1 LKLMNSNYKSSL
13 SVLSTIAL
21 LTGFLSIAYI
31 QSAHAF
37 SIDFSGLPGFGDSQG
52 LNFFKGSKGDTGPAG
67 PKGDT
72 GAQGEQGLKGDT
84 GATGAKGD
92 TGAQG
97 EQGLK
102 GDTGATGAQ
111 GEQGSKGDKG
121 DPGDPCPHQSK
132 LLEHPFSNGVPG
144 TSFESGGDTVSPTN
158 PSAGQDPNVV
168 CVP

>member
-1 LKLMNSNYKSSL
+1 MKSMSLNDKSSITVIL
-13 SVLSTIAL
+13 SFTL

-31 QSAHAF
+31 QRAHAF

-52 LNFFKGSKGDTGPAG
+52 LNFFKGPKGDTGPAG

-84 GATGAKGD
+84 GAQGEQGLKGDTGAQGEQGLKGD

-102 GDTGATGAQ
+102 GDTGATGA
-111 GEQGSKGDKG
+111 
-121 DPGDPCPHQSK
+121 PCPHQSK
-132 LLEHPFSNGVPG
+132 LASQ
-144 TSFESGGDTVSPTN
+144 TGDGHASVDVLN
-158 PSAGQDPNVV
+158 PRYTWR
-168 CVP
+168 